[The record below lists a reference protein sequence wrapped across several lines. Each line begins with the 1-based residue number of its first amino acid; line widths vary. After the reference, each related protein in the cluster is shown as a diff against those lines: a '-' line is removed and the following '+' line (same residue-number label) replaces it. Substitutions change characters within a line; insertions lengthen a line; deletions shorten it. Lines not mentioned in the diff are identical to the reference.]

1 MDSMYEYET
10 IQSIKKNKFSMQR
23 YESLIDWFYKFTIG
37 MQFPVNVFYLAAYNL
52 NRFINKYEI
61 TNDILLASA
70 MMYLTEVFII
80 NDVYSSVYKQLIGTS
95 TIDEFNE
102 MIKFIFYGL
111 NYNLFYITSHDFI
124 KLQKNNMDASIYS
137 LSEYINLLST
147 VEPEIYYHKSS
158 TVASSSIIISK
169 FIVVDS
175 TFSADGKYFIER
187 IEYLLNNETEYIK
200 QCISVLINS
209 IYKNI
214 NRNDLLILN
223 HQYKVILQENKEL
236 LKYLDEK
243 IKTYSANGKAKQAD
257 KQANDEKH
265 PKQPDDKQAEQSE
278 HPKQADKQAE
288 QSEHPKQPDDEKQS
302 EQSDLIKINYND
314 MEELLQTKT
323 LKKISSGT
331 YGDIFIMD
339 KIFVLKKHKVEA
351 VISQSLLRESA
362 IIYILNKFPH
372 YNLIRDAKII
382 YNHHSYYTIMPYYG
396 VPIRT
401 DLNLDTRSTIFQI
414 LSAVTHLHK
423 FGIVHRDITMNNIL
437 IKNGV
442 ITLIDYGMSDFII
455 FDNVVSSPVCTITFR
470 PIEILLGHNKF
481 CKEQDIWSV
490 GCIMLFLLCKNLIL
504 FGYHEIEQIFSIYS
518 VLGFPKAIALKN
530 LPHFKNTYPKWENNL
545 KKYIAEPIIYDI
557 VYQMLNYNFYN
568 RISAQQAL
576 KHKYFM

>member
-1 MDSMYEYET
+1 MNSIYEYET
-10 IQSIKKNKFSMQR
+10 IQSIKKNKFSMPR
-23 YESLIDWFYKFTIG
+23 YESVIDWFYKFTIV
-37 MQFPVNVFYLAAYNL
+37 MHFPVNVFYLAAYNL

-61 TNDILLASA
+61 IDDTLLASSI
-70 MMYLTEVFII
+70 MYLTEVFII
-80 NDVYSSVYKQLIGTS
+80 NDVHSSVYKQLIGANTM
-95 TIDEFNE
+95 DEFNA

-111 NYNLFYITSHDFI
+111 NYNLFYMTSYDFI

-147 VEPEIYYHKSS
+147 LEPEIYYHKSS

-187 IEYLLNNETEYIK
+187 IEYLLNNETENIK

-214 NRNDLLILN
+214 NKNELLIVN

-236 LKYLDEK
+236 LNYLDEK
-243 IKTYSANGKAKQAD
+243 IKTYL
-257 KQANDEKH
+257 ANDKAA
-265 PKQPDDKQAEQSE
+265 QPI
-278 HPKQADKQAE
+278 
-288 QSEHPKQPDDEKQS
+288 
-302 EQSDLIKINYND
+302 QSDETKAAQPIQSDKTTAAQPIQSDKTTAAQPIQAAIIKINYND
-314 MEELLQTKT
+314 MEELLHTKT

-339 KIFVLKKHKVEA
+339 KIFVLKKHKVETL
-351 VISQSLLRESA
+351 ISQSLLREAA
-362 IIYILNKFPH
+362 INYILNKFPH
-372 YNLIRDAKII
+372 YNLIRGAKII
-382 YNHHSYYTIMPYYG
+382 YNNHSYYTVMPYYG
-396 VPIRT
+396 IPIRT

-414 LSAVTHLHK
+414 LSAVSHLHN

-455 FDNVVSSPVCTITFR
+455 FDNLMTSPICTITFR

-490 GCIMLFLLCKNLIL
+490 GCIMLFLLCKNLIM
-504 FGYHEIEQIFSIYS
+504 FGYHEIEQIFSIYA
-518 VLGFPKAIALKN
+518 VLGFPKVAALKN
-530 LPHFKNTYPKWENNL
+530 LPHFKNTHPKWENNL
-545 KKYIAEPIIYDI
+545 KKYITEPIIYDI

-576 KHKYFM
+576 MHKYFI